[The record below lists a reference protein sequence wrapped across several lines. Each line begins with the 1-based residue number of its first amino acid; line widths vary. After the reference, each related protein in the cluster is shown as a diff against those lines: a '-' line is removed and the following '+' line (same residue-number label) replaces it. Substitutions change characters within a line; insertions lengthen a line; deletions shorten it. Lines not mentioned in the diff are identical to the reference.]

1 MACTRRSLLG
11 LALSATAL
19 AVQADDDDLL
29 YDRVHRRLNNDR
41 SLKIKQLEVE
51 VDGGVVTIRGLVRSA
66 KLKAKATKIASIKGV
81 RKVVNRLEIGN

>member
-19 AVQADDDDLL
+19 VAQADDDLL

-51 VDGGVVTIRGLVRSA
+51 VDGGVVTIRGLVRST
-66 KLKAKATKIASIKGV
+66 KLKAKATKVASIRGV
-81 RKVVNRLEIGN
+81 RKVINRLEIGN

>member
-11 LALSATAL
+11 LALSAAAL

-51 VDGGVVTIRGLVRSA
+51 VAGGVVTIRGVVRSA

-81 RKVVNRLEIGN
+81 RQVINRLEIGN

>member
-19 AVQADDDDLL
+19 VAQADDDLL

-66 KLKAKATKIASIKGV
+66 KLKAKATKVASIKGV
-81 RKVVNRLEIGN
+81 RQVINRLEIGN

>member
-19 AVQADDDDLL
+19 VAQADDDLL

-66 KLKAKATKIASIKGV
+66 KLKAKATKVASIKGV
-81 RKVVNRLEIGN
+81 RQVINRLKIGN

>member
-11 LALSATAL
+11 LALSATVL
-19 AVQADDDDLL
+19 AAQADDDLL

-66 KLKAKATKIASIKGV
+66 KLKAKATKVASIRGV
-81 RKVVNRLEIGN
+81 RKVINRLEIRN

>member
-1 MACTRRSLLG
+1 MLG

-19 AVQADDDDLL
+19 VAQADDDLL

-66 KLKAKATKIASIKGV
+66 KLKAKATKVASIKGV
-81 RKVVNRLEIGN
+81 RQVINRLEIGN

>member
-19 AVQADDDDLL
+19 VAQADDDLL

-66 KLKAKATKIASIKGV
+66 KLKAKATKVASIKGV
-81 RKVVNRLEIGN
+81 RQVINRLEFGN